1 MQASCLP
8 IPEQCFLANGH
19 PKLHR
24 RSPRLGVR
32 GHSRYHS
39 TNTPQLLEIC
49 NLQLG
54 ATTPEPGRRHT
65 RIPADVMHGALP
77 IILYLLPQS
86 RQKAVLNAGS

>member
-1 MQASCLP
+1 MVILNSIAAAPVWGS
-8 IPEQCFLANGH
+8 
-19 PKLHR
+19 
-24 RSPRLGVR
+24 S

-39 TNTPQLLEIC
+39 TNAPQLLEIC

-77 IILYLLPQS
+77 IILLPAAAKPPES
-86 RQKAVLNAGS
+86 SAGCQCS